1 VRGFPQ
7 GLDDLNG
14 RIVFNETQARVAGLE
29 GRFGG
34 GRVAVSGQMNFGGAV
49 PSSFDFSLTGD
60 SLGLRYPEGLRA
72 TFGATLRL
80 QGTADAH
87 WLTGDLLV
95 SKAIWTRKYAITSEL
110 FSSQASTVTF
120 PGSTGFKPSPMH
132 LDIAIRAPG
141 TLRLD
146 NNIADIAAR
155 ADLTLSGSPAEPQL
169 LGRVEIERGKV
180 YFSGNTY
187 EVRKGVAHFSNPRE
201 VNPVFDLE
209 ADTRLRNYRLTLQAN
224 GTLDRVTTRITSD
237 PPLTTAQ
244 IASLLTGGDETD
256 VASVSNS
263 AIEDPSKLG
272 TGGVNTFASTWLDE
286 NITGKVAQGFGLSRL
301 SIDPGRGLLSRTGS
315 RLTVGKRVS
324 SDLEVVYTRSIFGSE
339 QNQFV
344 SAEYSL
350 SNRFSLVA
358 SWDEQNGFAADVR
371 TRFVLK
377 K

>member
-1 VRGFPQ
+1 
-7 GLDDLNG
+7 
-14 RIVFNETQARVAGLE
+14 
-29 GRFGG
+29 
-34 GRVAVSGQMNFGGAV
+34 
-49 PSSFDFSLTGD
+49 
-60 SLGLRYPEGLRA
+60 
-72 TFGATLRL
+72 
-80 QGTADAH
+80 
-87 WLTGDLLV
+87 
-95 SKAIWTRKYAITSEL
+95 
-110 FSSQASTVTF
+110 
-120 PGSTGFKPSPMH
+120 
-132 LDIAIRAPG
+132 
-141 TLRLD
+141 
-146 NNIADIAAR
+146 
-155 ADLTLSGSPAEPQL
+155 
-169 LGRVEIERGKV
+169 
-180 YFSGNTY
+180 
-187 EVRKGVAHFSNPRE
+187 